1 MKAKEPTVA
10 ELQQQI
16 EMLKRNPEVA
26 AAMATQV
33 TDGTQLPDNILQ
45 QMERLRTADTQMDAP
60 DSIAHEAM
68 QVEEPTVTARQLTTE
83 VEKVEM
89 QEGDEHLL
97 EVETREGGA
106 REKRG
111 KKRE

>member
-1 MKAKEPTVA
+1 MAEQMKAKEPTVA

-16 EMLKRNPEVA
+16 EMLK
-26 AAMATQV
+26 ATQV
-33 TDGTQLPDNILQ
+33 KDGTQLPDTQLPDYLLQ
-45 QMERLRTADTQMDAP
+45 QMERLRAADTQMDAP
-60 DSIAHEAM
+60 DSIAHEEVR
-68 QVEEPTVTARQLTTE
+68 VEEPTVTARQLTTE
-83 VEKVEM
+83 VDKVEM

-97 EVETREGGA
+97 EVEKREGGA

>member
-1 MKAKEPTVA
+1 MAEQMKAKEPTVA

-16 EMLKRNPEVA
+16 EMLK
-26 AAMATQV
+26 ATQV
-33 TDGTQLPDNILQ
+33 TDGTQLPDYLLQ
-45 QMERLRTADTQMDAP
+45 QMERLRAADTQKDAP

-68 QVEEPTVTARQLTTE
+68 QVEPTVTARQLTTE